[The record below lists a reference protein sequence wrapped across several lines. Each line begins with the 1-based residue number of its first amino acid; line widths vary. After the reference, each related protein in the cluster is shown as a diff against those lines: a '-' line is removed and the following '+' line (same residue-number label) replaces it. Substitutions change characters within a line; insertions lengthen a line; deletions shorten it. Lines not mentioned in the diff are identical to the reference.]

1 MRVLICG
8 GTGFLGRH
16 IANALMQQGHDPVV
30 RSRHSDP
37 ALDFARLS
45 TAQDWLPH
53 LQGIDA
59 VINAVGALR
68 NRPDADLQTL
78 HTTAP
83 AALFDACAQAG
94 IRRVVQVSALGV
106 DKGDTLYASTKR
118 AADEHLLA
126 LGQAG
131 ELNPAIVRPSIIFG
145 GGGASSKLFILLANF
160 PILPLP
166 QIMRDSQIQPVA
178 VRDVAEAVA
187 KLATTGVPCPPDTL
201 GPVIEIGGPQPLS
214 IERFIATLRAQMK
227 YRPATVRILPAWLST
242 TSAKLGDKISWMPW
256 CSEAMA
262 LLEHDNVT
270 DPATLRHLL
279 GREPSDIYQMIA
291 TLPKGGRLG

>member
-1 MRVLICG
+1 MRILICG

-16 IANALMQQGHDPVV
+16 IVNALMQQGHDPVV

-37 ALDFARLS
+37 ALDFVRLS

-53 LQGIDA
+53 LQGVDA

-68 NRPDADLQTL
+68 NRPDTDLQTL
-78 HTTAP
+78 HMTAP

-118 AADEHLLA
+118 AADDYLLA

-145 GGGASSKLFILLANF
+145 SGGASSKLFVLLANL

-166 QIMRDSQIQPVA
+166 QIMRNSQIQPVA
-178 VRDVAEAVA
+178 VRDVAEVIA
-187 KLATTGVPCPPDTL
+187 KLATSDTPC
-201 GPVIEIGGPQPLS
+201 GVIEIGGTQPLS

-227 YRPATVRILPAWLST
+227 YRSATVRILPTRLST
-242 TSAKLGDKISWMPW
+242 ASAKLGDKISWMPW

-262 LLEHDNVT
+262 LLENDNVT
-270 DPATLRHLL
+270 DPATLRNLL
-279 GREPSDIYQMIA
+279 EHEPLDIYQMID
-291 TLPKGGRLG
+291 TLPKGGRFG

>member
-1 MRVLICG
+1 MRILICG

-16 IANALMQQGHDPVV
+16 IVNALMQQGHDPVV

-37 ALDFARLS
+37 ALDFVRLS

-53 LQGIDA
+53 LQGVDA

-68 NRPDADLQTL
+68 NRPDTDLQTL
-78 HTTAP
+78 HMTAP

-118 AADEHLLA
+118 AADDYLLA

-145 GGGASSKLFILLANF
+145 SGGASSKLFVLLANL

-166 QIMRDSQIQPVA
+166 QIMRNSQIQPVA
-178 VRDVAEAVA
+178 VRDVAEVIA
-187 KLATTGVPCPPDTL
+187 KLATSDTP
-201 GPVIEIGGPQPLS
+201 GGVIEIGGTQPLS
-214 IERFIATLRAQMK
+214 IERFIAILRAQMK
-227 YRPATVRILPAWLST
+227 YRSAAVRILPAWLSNA
-242 TSAKLGDKISWMPW
+242 SAKLGDKISWMPW

-262 LLEHDNVT
+262 LLENDNVT
-270 DPATLRHLL
+270 DPATLRNLL
-279 GREPSDIYQMIA
+279 GHGPLDIYQMID
-291 TLPKGGRLG
+291 TLPKGGRFG